1 MSSAE
6 KELQKTQRIDSAH
19 VLRFLRSVQ
28 RINILSI
35 PQLWVRRLRPF
46 YSEKQI
52 VQAVRLCVPHKN
64 EEITIL
70 VPTRSVWFSSTT
82 SAPVT

>member
-35 PQLWVRRLRPF
+35 PQLWVRRLDLFIAKSRLFKRYAEAQEWRNHNSRPH
-46 YSEKQI
+46 EK
-52 VQAVRLCVPHKN
+52 C
-64 EEITIL
+64 L
-70 VPTRSVWFSSTT
+70 V
-82 SAPVT
+82 

>member
-6 KELQKTQRIDSAH
+6 KESQKTQRIDSAH

-35 PQLWVRRLRPF
+35 PQLWARRLRPF
-46 YSEKQI
+46 YSENQI
-52 VQAVRLCVPHKN
+52 VQAVSVEAQEWTNHNSRPHTKCF
-64 EEITIL
+64 
-70 VPTRSVWFSSTT
+70 V
-82 SAPVT
+82 

>member
-19 VLRFLRSVQ
+19 VLRFLCSIQ

-35 PQLWVRRLRPF
+35 PQLF
-46 YSEKQI
+46 
-52 VQAVRLCVPHKN
+52 
-64 EEITIL
+64 
-70 VPTRSVWFSSTT
+70 TT
-82 SAPVT
+82 FL

>member
-52 VQAVRLCVPHKN
+52 VQAVPEAQEWRNHNSRPHEKC
-64 EEITIL
+64 L
-70 VPTRSVWFSSTT
+70 V
-82 SAPVT
+82 

>member
-19 VLRFLRSVQ
+19 VLWFLRSVQ

-52 VQAVRLCVPHKN
+52 VQAVRRG
-64 EEITIL
+64 
-70 VPTRSVWFSSTT
+70 TRMKKSQFSS
-82 SAPVT
+82 PREVFGLVLPLLLL

>member
-6 KELQKTQRIDSAH
+6 KESQKTQRIDSAH

-35 PQLWVRRLRPF
+35 PQL
-46 YSEKQI
+46 
-52 VQAVRLCVPHKN
+52 
-64 EEITIL
+64 
-70 VPTRSVWFSSTT
+70 
-82 SAPVT
+82 